1 MTDSSYYIFIAIKRE
16 YGNICVNKEFST
28 PLEVKI
34 CKELQLPMSAED
46 KELYERYDIR
56 ISDERC
62 L

>member
-1 MTDSSYYIFIAIKRE
+1 MTDGYSYYIFISEKRE
-16 YGNICVNKEFST
+16 YGSISVNKEFLT

-34 CKELQLPMSAED
+34 CKELPMSAED
-46 KELYERYDIR
+46 KELYERYDIG